1 MDDGVLTRIPPPAS
15 QQIVRTLRDNRDHLQ
30 VYLDHGIVT
39 ARGGLGKALRQ
50 FDKAIERGNDWAVR
64 LAMEYSVGKPPQYI
78 ASMQFD
84 DDGGDSIAEQVDTI
98 EETVSLTRRQRR
110 VTSTADPQS

>member
-1 MDDGVLTRIPPPAS
+1 MLARISPPAS
-15 QQIVRTLRDNRDHLQ
+15 RQIIRTLRDNREHLQ

-39 ARGGLGKALRQ
+39 ARGGLGKALRK
-50 FDKAIERGNDWAVR
+50 FDQAIERGSDWAVR
-64 LAMEYSVGKPPQYI
+64 MAIEYSVGKPPQYI

-98 EETVSLTRRQRR
+98 EQTVTLTRQKRR
-110 VTSTADPQS
+110 VAKPS